1 MPNDSLRVAGA
12 SAMLGQMVVPRSGK
26 ANEAL
31 TNYDRDRLIGRLV
44 VSYCSAVTGD
54 GWGLIVDR

>member
-1 MPNDSLRVAGA
+1 
-12 SAMLGQMVVPRSGK
+12 MLGQMVVPRSGK
-26 ANEAL
+26 TNEAL

-54 GWGLIVDR
+54 GWRWIVDR